1 MNVAVVGMGYVGLV
15 TGACLAEMGNRVWG
29 IDIDKER
36 IERLK
41 KGISPIYEPGL
52 EELLHNNLKAGRLI
66 FSTLYEEAV
75 KNSLVI
81 FLALPTPSQSDGSAD
96 LRYLEAAVREIA
108 PFIDG
113 YRILVNKSTVPVGT
127 AAKIQ
132 SLINGL
138 TPHSVDVVSNPEFLK
153 EGAAVDDF
161 MKPDRVII
169 GTESERAIAILS
181 ELYAP
186 FMRTQERLLVMRAES
201 AELAK
206 YAANA
211 FLAMKVAFIN
221 EISRL
226 CERVKA
232 DVWEVRAGLITDDRI
247 GKHFL
252 FPSLGFGGS
261 CFPKDLRALAATSR
275 ELSLEL
281 PLINATIASNEAQK
295 EVISRKVV
303 ARFGDRL
310 AGIKLALWGLAFK
323 ANTDDVRESPA
334 LVVAE
339 RLLTRGVSLTVYDP
353 QAMESA
359 RKILGDRVEYAS
371 SGMEALKGVDGLII
385 ATEWNQFRH
394 PDFEEM
400 KRLMSQ
406 PIIFDGRNL
415 YNWKLMKEKG
425 FEYYGIG
432 TGEVLD
438 INRVN

>member
-52 EELLHNNLKAGRLI
+52 EELLHNNLEARRLI

-81 FLALPTPSQSDGSAD
+81 FLALSTPSQPDGSVD

-108 PFIDG
+108 PFVDG
-113 YRILVNKSTVPVGT
+113 YRILANKSTVPVGT

-132 SLINGL
+132 RLINGL
-138 TPHSVDVVSNPEFLK
+138 TPHPVDVVSNPEFLK

-169 GTESERAIAILS
+169 GTDSERAIAILS

-295 EVISRKVV
+295 EVISRKVL

-339 RLLTRGVSLTVYDP
+339 RLLSQGVSLTVYDP

-371 SGMEALKGVDGLII
+371 SAMEALKGVDGLII

-415 YNWKLMKEKG
+415 YNGKLMKEKG